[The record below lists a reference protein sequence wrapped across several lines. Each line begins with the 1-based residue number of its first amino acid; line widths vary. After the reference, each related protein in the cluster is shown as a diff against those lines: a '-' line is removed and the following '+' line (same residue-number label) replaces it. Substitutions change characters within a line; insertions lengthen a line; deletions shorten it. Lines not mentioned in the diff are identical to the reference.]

1 MTTRITAREVG
12 LEVPVYLQSDRSSK
26 TWFAT
31 LLGAAVDKP
40 RREFRTLL
48 DDVSFELNDGDRL
61 AIIGR
66 NGAGKSTLL
75 RLLTGAFMP
84 TRGSIESVGSCQ
96 ALLNIS
102 LGFNGEATVKEN
114 VFLRGT
120 AMGIRSAQLREL
132 LDPILDFAGLRDKAT
147 HRLKTLSAGQ
157 RLRLGFAISTSVQND
172 IMLMDE
178 WIGAG
183 DAEFLV
189 KARERMVGR
198 VNGSRIVVLASHN
211 VHLVRDVC
219 NLGIVL
225 EQGRVVYFGEV
236 KDALNEYTGLIRRSA
251 ANH

>member
-1 MTTRITAREVG
+1 MFTLALAGSAAGGITVES
-12 LEVPVYLQSDRSSK
+12 E
-26 TWFAT
+26 
-31 LLGAAVDKP
+31 
-40 RREFRTLL
+40 RT
-48 DDVSFELNDGDRL
+48 
-61 AIIGR
+61 
-66 NGAGKSTLL
+66 
-75 RLLTGAFMP
+75 
-84 TRGSIESVGSCQ
+84 CY
-96 ALLNIS
+96 
-102 LGFNGEATVKEN
+102 GEATVKEN

-219 NLGIVL
+219 NPGIVL